1 MIRVKQEKEE
11 RNLKPQGEKI
21 RDELLTMARSVLTL
35 MISKGHYIPLNS
47 IDFLHHIEFIRKEN
61 QIL

>member
-1 MIRVKQEKEE
+1 MDVKQEKEE
-11 RNLKPQGEKI
+11 RNHKPQGEKI

-35 MISKGHYIPLNS
+35 IISKGHYNPLNS
-47 IDFLHHIEFIRKEN
+47 IHLLHHIEFMRKEN